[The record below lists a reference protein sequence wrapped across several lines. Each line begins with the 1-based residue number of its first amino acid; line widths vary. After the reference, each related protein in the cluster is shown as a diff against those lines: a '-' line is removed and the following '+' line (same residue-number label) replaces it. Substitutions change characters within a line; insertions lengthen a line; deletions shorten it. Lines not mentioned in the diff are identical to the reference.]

1 MPSGI
6 VQQFQNR
13 PGVIAL
19 EDGSVFRGRG
29 FGAAAVRAVGEAVFN
44 TSMTGYQEI
53 LTDPSYLGQIVTM
66 TAPQIGNY
74 GVNPE
79 DVESDGPKVTGFVVH
94 DLSPMVSNWR
104 ATESLSD
111 YLQRNGIPGVT
122 GVDTR
127 SIARKLRVKGVQKA
141 CIATEDISDDEA
153 VRRAREWS
161 GLEGVDYVKEVTC
174 KEIYQFDPDK
184 TPGGGTFVIAG
195 TKIADY
201 PVERKGPRKRV
212 VAYDLGAKY
221 NTFRKLWRIGFDVTV
236 VPASTPASRV
246 RELDPDGIFLSNGPG
261 DPAPLKYVHEAVRD
275 LMQDYPI
282 FGICM
287 GNHML
292 THAIGASTFKLKFGH
307 RGANHP
313 VKNIETGHVYITS
326 QNHGFAAKPEDI
338 VAHGGIV
345 TEINLNDGTVS
356 GIRIDG
362 KPVFSVQYH
371 PEASPGPHE
380 SGTHFATFYDLCA
393 GV

>member
-1 MPSGI
+1 MQGTT
-6 VQQFQNR
+6 QQMLNR

-29 FGAAAVRAVGEAVFN
+29 FGAAAVKAVGEAVFN
-44 TSMTGYQEI
+44 TSMAGYQEI
-53 LTDPSYLGQIVTM
+53 ITDPSYYGQIVTM

-79 DVESDGPKVTGFVVH
+79 DVESDGPKVTGFVVR
-94 DLSPMVSNWR
+94 DLSPVVSNWR
-104 ATESLSD
+104 ATESLHE
-111 YLQRNGIPGVT
+111 YLQRNGVPGVT

-127 SIARKLRVKGVQKA
+127 AIAKRLRLTGVQKA
-141 CIATEDISDDEA
+141 CIATEDISDEEA
-153 VRRAREWS
+153 VRRAREWP
-161 GLEGVDYVKEVTC
+161 GLVGIDYVKEVSC
-174 KEIYQFDPDK
+174 KKAYEFDPDK
-184 TPGGGTFVIAG
+184 TPGGRFFELKG

-201 PVERKGPRKRV
+201 PSEVKKRKKC
-212 VAYDLGAKY
+212 VAYDLGLKY
-221 NTFRKLWRIGFDVTV
+221 NTIRKLWRIGFDVTV
-236 VPASTPASRV
+236 VPANTPASTIRKM
-246 RELDPDGIFLSNGPG
+246 DPDGIFLSNGPG
-261 DPAPLKYVHEAVRD
+261 DPAPLTYVHAAVKD

-287 GNHML
+287 GNHMI

-313 VKNIETGHVYITS
+313 VKNLENGHVYITS
-326 QNHGFAAKPEDI
+326 QNHGFAAKPEE
-338 VAHGGIV
+338 VTAHGGIV

-356 GIRIDG
+356 GIRIKD

-380 SGTHFATFYDLCA
+380 SGVHFQTFFDLC
-393 GV
+393 

>member
-1 MPSGI
+1 MQGTT
-6 VQQFQNR
+6 QQVLNR

-29 FGAAAVRAVGEAVFN
+29 FGAAAVKAVGEAVFN
-44 TSMTGYQEI
+44 TSMSGYQEI
-53 LTDPSYLGQIVTM
+53 ITDPSYLGQIVTM

-94 DLSPMVSNWR
+94 DLSPVVSNWR
-104 ATESLSD
+104 AAESLNE
-111 YLQRNGIPGVT
+111 YLMRHGIPGVT

-127 SIARKLRVKGVQKA
+127 AIAKKLRVTGVQKA
-141 CIATEDISDDEA
+141 CIATEDISDEEA
-153 VRRAREWS
+153 VRRAREWA
-161 GLEGVDYVKEVTC
+161 GLEGVDYVKEVSC
-174 KEIYQFDPDK
+174 KKAYQYDPEK
-184 TPGGGTFVIAG
+184 TPGGKAFEIPG

-201 PVERKGPRKRV
+201 PCTVDKRKKC
-212 VAYDLGAKY
+212 VAYDLGLKY
-221 NTFRKLWRIGFDVTV
+221 NTIRKLWRVGFDVTV
-236 VPASTPASRV
+236 VPANTPASEV
-246 RELDPDGIFLSNGPG
+246 RKMDPDGIFLSNGPG
-261 DPAPLKYVHEAVRD
+261 DPAPLTYVHEAVRD

-287 GNHML
+287 GNHMI
-292 THAIGASTFKLKFGH
+292 THAIGAKTFKLKFGH

-313 VKNIETGHVYITS
+313 VKNLENGHVYITS
-326 QNHGFAAKPEDI
+326 QNHGFAAKPED
-338 VAHGGIV
+338 VKAHGGVV

-356 GIRIDG
+356 GIRIEG

-380 SGTHFATFYDLCA
+380 SGVHFQTFFDLCKCR
-393 GV
+393 

>member
-1 MPSGI
+1 MQGTT
-6 VQQFQNR
+6 QQMLNR
-13 PGVIAL
+13 PGIIAL

-29 FGAAAVRAVGEAVFN
+29 FGAAAVKAVGEAVFN

-53 LTDPSYLGQIVTM
+53 LTDPSYFGQIVTM

-94 DLSPMVSNWR
+94 DLSPVVSNWR
-104 ATESLSD
+104 ATESLHE
-111 YLQRNGIPGVT
+111 YLLRHGIPGVT

-127 SIARKLRVKGVQKA
+127 AIAKKLRVKGVQKA
-141 CIATEDISDDEA
+141 CIATEDISDEEA
-153 VRRAREWS
+153 VRRAREWK
-161 GLEGVDYVKEVTC
+161 GLEGVDYVKEVSC
-174 KEIYQFDPDK
+174 KKAYEYDPAT
-184 TPGGGTFVIAG
+184 TPGGKAFEIKGTR
-195 TKIADY
+195 IADY
-201 PVERKGPRKRV
+201 PRTDVKRKKC
-212 VAYDLGAKY
+212 VAYDLGLKY
-221 NTFRKLWRIGFDVTV
+221 NTIRKLWRIGFDVTV
-236 VPASTPASRV
+236 VPASTPASEV
-246 RELDPDGIFLSNGPG
+246 RKLNPDGIFLSNGPG
-261 DPAPLKYVHEAVRD
+261 DPAPLTYVHEAVRD
-275 LMQDYPI
+275 LMKDYPV

-287 GNHML
+287 GNHMI

-313 VKNIETGHVYITS
+313 VKNLENGHVYITS

-338 VAHGGIV
+338 KAHGGIV

-356 GIRIDG
+356 GIRIKD

-380 SGTHFATFYDLCA
+380 SGVHFESFYNACK
-393 GV
+393 

>member
-1 MPSGI
+1 MQATT
-6 VQQFQNR
+6 QQMLNR

-29 FGAAAVRAVGEAVFN
+29 FGAAAVKAVGEAVFN

-53 LTDPSYLGQIVTM
+53 ITDPSYLGQIVTM

-79 DVESDGPKVTGFVVH
+79 DVESDGPKVTGFVVR
-94 DLSPMVSNWR
+94 DLSPVVSNWR
-104 ATESLSD
+104 AVESLHE
-111 YLQRNGIPGVT
+111 YLLRHGIPGVS

-127 SIARKLRVKGVQKA
+127 AIAKKLRVTGVQKA
-141 CIATEDISDDEA
+141 CIATVDISDEEA
-153 VRRAREWS
+153 VRLAREWA
-161 GLEGVDYVKEVTC
+161 GLEGVDYVKEVSC
-174 KEIYQFDPDK
+174 KEPYQFDPEK
-184 TPGGGTFVIAG
+184 TPGGKTFEIPG

-201 PVERKGPRKRV
+201 PRDVKRKKC

-221 NTFRKLWRIGFDVTV
+221 NTIRKLWRVGFDVTV
-236 VPASTPASRV
+236 VPANTPASVV
-246 RELDPDGIFLSNGPG
+246 RKMNPDGIFLSNGPG
-261 DPAPLKYVHEAVRD
+261 DPAPLTYVHEAVRD
-275 LMQDYPI
+275 LMQDYPV

-287 GNHML
+287 GNHMI

-313 VKNIETGHVYITS
+313 VKNLENGHVYITS
-326 QNHGFAAKPEDI
+326 QNHGFAAKPED
-338 VAHGGIV
+338 VTAHGGVV
-345 TEINLNDGTVS
+345 TEVNLNDGTVS
-356 GIRIDG
+356 GIRLKD

-380 SGTHFATFYDLCA
+380 SGVHFQAFYDAC
-393 GV
+393 

>member
-1 MPSGI
+1 ML
-6 VQQFQNR
+6 NR

-29 FGAAAVRAVGEAVFN
+29 FGAAAVKAVGEAVFN
-44 TSMTGYQEI
+44 TSMSGYQEI
-53 LTDPSYLGQIVTM
+53 ITDPSYLGQIVTM

-94 DLSPMVSNWR
+94 DLSPVVSNWR
-104 ATESLSD
+104 AAESLNE
-111 YLQRNGIPGVT
+111 YLMRHGIPGVT

-127 SIARKLRVKGVQKA
+127 AIAKKLRVTGVQKA
-141 CIATEDISDDEA
+141 CIATEDISDEEA
-153 VRRAREWS
+153 VRRAREWA
-161 GLEGVDYVKEVTC
+161 GLEGVDYVKEVSC
-174 KEIYQFDPDK
+174 KKAYQYDPEK
-184 TPGGGTFVIAG
+184 TPGGKAFEIPG

-201 PVERKGPRKRV
+201 PCTVDKRKKC
-212 VAYDLGAKY
+212 VAYDLGLKY
-221 NTFRKLWRIGFDVTV
+221 NTIRKLWRVGFDVTV
-236 VPASTPASRV
+236 VPANTPASEV
-246 RELDPDGIFLSNGPG
+246 RKMDPDGIFLSNGPG
-261 DPAPLKYVHEAVRD
+261 DPAPLTYVHEAVRD

-287 GNHML
+287 GNHMI
-292 THAIGASTFKLKFGH
+292 THAIGAKTFKLKFGH

-313 VKNIETGHVYITS
+313 VKNLENGHVYITS
-326 QNHGFAAKPEDI
+326 QNHGFAAKPED
-338 VAHGGIV
+338 VKAHGGVV

-356 GIRIDG
+356 GIRIEG

-380 SGTHFATFYDLCA
+380 SGVHFQTFFDLCKCR
-393 GV
+393 